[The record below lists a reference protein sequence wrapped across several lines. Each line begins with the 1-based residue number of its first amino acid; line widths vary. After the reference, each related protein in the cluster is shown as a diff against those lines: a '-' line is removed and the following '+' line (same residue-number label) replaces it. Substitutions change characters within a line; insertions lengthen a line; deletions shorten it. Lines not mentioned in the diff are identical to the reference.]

1 MINDRHR
8 STRGLN
14 VQQLLALANEI
25 PWIMAPAIMIAAT
38 AIISI
43 FVAGIRLSNPSV
55 RAILA
60 VLILTLSSGAMVMIN
75 S

>member
-1 MINDRHR
+1 M
-8 STRGLN
+8 
-14 VQQLLALANEI
+14 QQLLALPNEI
-25 PWIMAPAIMIAAT
+25 SWIMAPAIMIAAT

-43 FVAGIRLSNPSV
+43 FVAGIRILNPAV

-75 S
+75 F

>member
-1 MINDRHR
+1 M
-8 STRGLN
+8 
-14 VQQLLALANEI
+14 QQLLALANEI
-25 PWIMAPAIMIAAT
+25 PWIMAPAIMIAAM

-75 S
+75 F